1 MSNSGNPIRHRSGV
15 GIKTLFIFVFIVVV
29 LQVLAAYLEII
40 FLKDW
45 QDRSNFGEMFGSVN
59 TLFSGLAFAGVI
71 YTILL
76 QRHELESQRESQEKS
91 EHLMVLTARLSAL
104 NSLVEATSRRL
115 TDMKERRDPAH
126 EIAPVKTEL
135 DTYIGQIRAISNKWM
150 AVESVRDNV
159 NSD

>member
-1 MSNSGNPIRHRSGV
+1 MSAKLVKERSAV
-15 GIKTLFIFVFIVVV
+15 GIKTLFIFVFIVVG

-45 QDRSNFGEMFGSVN
+45 QGRSNFGEMFGSVN

-76 QRHELESQRESQEKS
+76 QRYELESQRESQEKS
-91 EHLMVLTARLSAL
+91 EHLMALTARLSAL

-115 TDMKERRDPAH
+115 TDMKERRDPAD
-126 EIAPVKTEL
+126 EISPVKDEL
-135 DTYIGQIRAISNKWM
+135 DTYIDQIRVISKKWM